1 MIAAVITGPLSD
13 GGRQQVAVFVS
24 AALQCFTGIFFLFN
38 WYGEKPNRVE
48 RAIDAE
54 LIHHERCALEAK
66 QLAAL
71 NDTNSCINELI
82 TLPFEKNL
90 YP

>member
-24 AALQCFTGIFFLFN
+24 AALQCFTGFFFLFN
-38 WYGEKPNRVE
+38 WYGEKPNRIE
-48 RAIDAE
+48 RAIDAQI
-54 LIHHERCALEAK
+54 LHHERRAEEAK

-71 NDTNSCINELI
+71 DDANSSINDLV
-82 TLPFEKNL
+82 TLPYEKNL